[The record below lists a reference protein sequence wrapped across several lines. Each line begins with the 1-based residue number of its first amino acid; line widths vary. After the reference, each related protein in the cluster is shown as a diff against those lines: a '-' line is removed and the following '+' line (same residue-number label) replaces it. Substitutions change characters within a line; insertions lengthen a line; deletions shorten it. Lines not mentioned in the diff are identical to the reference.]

1 MEIKVSTLISLIPV
15 LLVGAGAIA
24 SFSTLSSD
32 TASNHEDIQ
41 QNEVRLERHQTQIN
55 ALDKEVATIKVK
67 VERVEEVTAETKD
80 DVKQVLLILQQ
91 RHTSQ

>member
-15 LLVGAGAIA
+15 LIVGSGAIA

-32 TASNHEDIQ
+32 NENNREDIQ
-41 QNEVRLERHQTQIN
+41 ENEVRLERHQTQIN

-91 RHTSQ
+91 RQQ

>member
-1 MEIKVSTLISLIPV
+1 MEIKISTLISLIPV
-15 LLVGAGAIA
+15 LIVGSGAIA

-32 TASNHEDIQ
+32 TESNHEDIQ
-41 QNEVRLERHQTQIN
+41 ENEVRLERHQTQIT

-91 RHTSQ
+91 RQQ

>member
-1 MEIKVSTLISLIPV
+1 MEIKIGTLISLIPV
-15 LLVGAGAIA
+15 LIVGSGAIA

-32 TASNHEDIQ
+32 TENNNEDIQ
-41 QNEVRLERHQTQIN
+41 ENEVRLERHQTQIT

-91 RHTSQ
+91 RQQ

>member
-1 MEIKVSTLISLIPV
+1 MEIKISTLISLIPV
-15 LLVGAGAIA
+15 LIVGSGAIA

-32 TASNHEDIQ
+32 TESNHEDIKE
-41 QNEVRLERHQTQIN
+41 NEVRLERHQTQIT

-91 RHTSQ
+91 RQQ